1 MKEQRPSTLPST
13 HHYKERQIDLTP
25 IQQVDGTW
33 VCRYV
38 IVEYGPHQ
46 ECVQQNFLS
55 RKAAELAALQTVKS
69 LIDLR

>member
-1 MKEQRPSTLPST
+1 MKEQPHSTLPST

-33 VCRYV
+33 VCRY
-38 IVEYGPHQ
+38 IIIEPGPH
-46 ECVQQNFLS
+46 EESVQQNFPS
-55 RKAAELAALQTVKS
+55 REAAELAALQTAKS